1 MEIGCIAPHGP
12 LASALSTTPS
22 CRVPLLSVAAVHAML
37 KSHAEHSVKD
47 HKEDT
52 AKILKY
58 YTQDF
63 IRKASELIN
72 LKNKNV
78 QDIKNVQDC
87 AGWGWGWGG
96 GVEKSWER
104 VEKRWYGVE
113 KTAKKKERE
122 KLQRSTCPRYEA
134 KGYGIVHR
142 TRW

>member
-96 GVEKSWER
+96 GGLRKVEK
-104 VEKRWYGVE
+104 G
-113 KTAKKKERE
+113 
-122 KLQRSTCPRYEA
+122 
-134 KGYGIVHR
+134 
-142 TRW
+142 